1 MIIAWS
7 ASLASLV
14 GSKSSRDSSSAEPSS
29 SIRQSK
35 SLRTRYG
42 PSNNDES
49 KTNEATNSTR
59 AKTFSVIQSRDTEQD
74 TMSPV
79 GTVPGRGMMRRETS
93 QGDRPRP
100 QSIMQIQ
107 PQQYQEADT
116 RDILP
121 ELQPVLGF
129 LNAHSQ
135 RVYNEGYFMKLADL
149 RPGESAQ
156 FPWRFYIVC
165 ARAKGAE
172 DSE

>member
-1 MIIAWS
+1 
-7 ASLASLV
+7 
-14 GSKSSRDSSSAEPSS
+14 
-29 SIRQSK
+29 
-35 SLRTRYG
+35 
-42 PSNNDES
+42 
-49 KTNEATNSTR
+49 
-59 AKTFSVIQSRDTEQD
+59 
-74 TMSPV
+74 
-79 GTVPGRGMMRRETS
+79 MRPETS

-129 LNAHSQ
+129 LNAHSHK
-135 RVYNEGYFMKLADL
+135 VYNEGYFMKLADL

-172 DSE
+172 DSEERIARGVQVGNTAFAGSPDLRDLQRGKEAGFASFPSSAKLVRFVGSLGFVRILTAAPLSHFRCSPRFRF